1 MVGCPWIYQ
10 QNTRIIQHV
19 YDFMALNIMIP
30 LGIKVNDK
38 LPHILIS
45 YVYVFSPLPAKGNCP
60 SLRMWVMWVE
70 GKIWALVA
78 D

>member
-45 YVYVFSPLPAKGNCP
+45 YVYVFSPIA
-60 SLRMWVMWVE
+60 S
-70 GKIWALVA
+70 
-78 D
+78 